1 MSAISRRQ
9 LGALA
14 VVLGLAPLALSA
26 CTSHG
31 KQASQPPP
39 SSSFTPVAAPAPSTP
54 PPSSAAPEVVLPK
67 GCTQLLPLGVVQQAL
82 GVGLI
87 GGVTYL
93 RAAAVP
99 QSGRTGRVTC
109 GYGTPMSTPAAS
121 GASPTPTG
129 KPLVEV
135 SYITYTDAKTAAGRV
150 ALTVQNDGASSTI
163 HKVTVAGKPASVLTG
178 KEWNELLMSDGA
190 RTIVVVVQPTVLTAE
205 KAPAA
210 LTAMAEKMLS
220 FGAAAPSS
228 APASAPASG

>member
-1 MSAISRRQ
+1 MSAISRCRLCAAATT
-9 LGALA
+9 LGIISVA
-14 VVLGLAPLALSA
+14 G
-26 CTSHG
+26 CTSHKEAAEPG
-31 KQASQPPP
+31 P
-39 SSSFTPVAAPAPSTP
+39 SSAFTPVVAPTPSAP
-54 PPSSAAPEVVLPK
+54 PPSSAPPQPVLPT

-82 GVGLI
+82 GVGLV

-109 GYGTPMSTPAAS
+109 GYGTPLASPAAS

-150 ALTVQNDGASSTI
+150 ALTVQNDGATSTI

-178 KEWNELLMSDGA
+178 KDWNELLMADDA
-190 RTIVVVVQPTVLTAE
+190 RTVVVVVQPSVLTAD

-210 LTAMAEKMLS
+210 LTAMAEKMLQ
-220 FGAAAPSS
+220 FGAAPSS
-228 APASAPASG
+228 PPASAPASS

>member
-1 MSAISRRQ
+1 MSAIGRRR

-31 KQASQPPP
+31 KQASEPPP
-39 SSSFTPVAAPAPSTP
+39 SSFTPAAAPTPSVPAPS
-54 PPSSAAPEVVLPK
+54 SASPEVVLPN

-109 GYGTPMSTPAAS
+109 GYGTPMSSPAAS
-121 GASPTPTG
+121 GESPTPTG

-135 SYITYTDAKTAAGRV
+135 SYITYVDAKTAAGRV
-150 ALTVQNDGASSTI
+150 ALTVQNDGATSTI

-178 KEWNELLMSDGA
+178 KEWNELLMADGA
-190 RTIVVVVQPTVLTAE
+190 RTLVVVVQPTVLTAD

-210 LTAMAEKMLS
+210 LTAMAEKMLA
-220 FGAAAPSS
+220 FGAAVPSS